1 MHPARI
7 AALIAKATARCL
19 PRNLVTKTSL
29 PYWTSQRFGFG
40 LNSQIKYCFS
50 AEPAG

>member
-1 MHPARI
+1 MHPSRI
-7 AALIAKATARCL
+7 AGLIAKATARCL
-19 PRNLVTKTSL
+19 PRNLVARTSL
-29 PYWTSQRFGFG
+29 PYWTSQRIGCS